1 MECEMV
7 TIENKYYNIENQ
19 KLFNIV
25 QEAQNHIR
33 DFRFQL
39 EKELEHESDEIRQE
53 NVFGIDMNIIEIN
66 LDSKIEEISHIDYS
80 LGMSS
85 FCIEEGT
92 KFLAHSDMN
101 SLVENIQD
109 VSNII
114 PSFSYDHS
122 VMDGILSS
130 PICISIDC
138 NIATPEMRQLTLLL
152 GQYCNMVEA
161 SHYVSGHGKIWEPT
175 IQITK
180 EGNDEYEISFCSYQA
195 GDSEEAPFRAN
206 LSDANKVIRERLND
220 VYDYLMQGTSNSNP
234 LIMLMQKPDV
244 NTTINRFLENQ
255 KNHPDPYENVFIYDN
270 IFLPQY
276 SDYTVEYSGYPY
288 SRYGRQYATAS
299 VGNGYHP
306 EAHEAIG
313 YEKLF

>member
-1 MECEMV
+1 MI

-25 QEAQNHIR
+25 QEAQDNIR
-33 DFRFQL
+33 DFRLQL

-53 NVFGIDMNIIEIN
+53 NVFGIDMTIIEVKP
-66 LDSKIEEISHIDYS
+66 DPKMEEISHIDYS

-85 FCIEEGT
+85 FCFEEGT
-92 KFLAHSDMN
+92 RFLAHSDMDL
-101 SLVENIQD
+101 LVENIRD

-122 VMDGILSS
+122 VIDDILSA
-130 PICISIDC
+130 PICISTDC
-138 NIATPEMRQLTLLL
+138 DLATPEMHQLTLLL

-161 SHYVSGHGKIWEPT
+161 SHYVAGHGKSWEPT
-175 IQITK
+175 IQISK
-180 EGNDEYEISFCSYQA
+180 ENDNQYEISFYSYQA
-195 GDSEEAPFRAN
+195 GDSEESPIRAN
-206 LSDANKVIRERLND
+206 LSDTNEIIRKRLDD

-234 LIMLMQKPDV
+234 LVMLMQEPDV
-244 NTTINRFLENQ
+244 GTTVNRFLENQ
-255 KNHPDPYENVFIYDN
+255 KNHPDPYTNIIICNNV
-270 IFLPQY
+270 FLPQY
-276 SDYTVEYSGYPY
+276 SNYIIEYSGYPY
-288 SRYGRQYATAS
+288 SQYGRQYATAS